1 VILQVVSA
9 CEAKR
14 LKADFEDDW
23 PPYLA
28 LDVSE
33 AIWRR
38 AGDLAERHA
47 LRGFDSLHLASFLSL
62 VSADLGEPV
71 QFSAFDALERDDDVQ
86 KVFYN
91 LS

>member
-1 VILQVVSA
+1 MSA
-9 CEAKR
+9 READL
-14 LKADFEDDW
+14 LKADLEHDW
-23 PPYLA
+23 PHYLA

-33 AIWRR
+33 PVWRH

-71 QFSAFDALERDDDVQ
+71 RFSAFDERLNAAALAEGGG
-86 KVFYN
+86 
-91 LS
+91 